1 MTTSSDPLTEA
12 FRKLSVQRASQ
23 FHASGAR
30 LVHYTS
36 ADTAMRIIQGSCN
49 PDPTGSFLW
58 LRNTRL
64 MNDTQEIAHG
74 LSMIRQ
80 TFVTREAKQFFD
92 MIDGLHSKLGSYL
105 RTTLQNHLVTS
116 MDKVFVCSLSEHLRR
131 DDILGR
137 LSMWRAYGSENGV
150 GLVFKDSLL
159 KAVESEERPDGI
171 EVRKVFYTGPRRS
184 ATHFAQV
191 FDAFHNNIG
200 FLRTLSRH
208 EVAKRVRLIFRQE
221 VAGLKHPGFSE
232 EREWRLVHDESLW
245 SNRAL
250 ALEEQVLSVG
260 GVPQRIK
267 KLALK
272 DFGPGQTDLSL
283 ASVLDRIIIGPSA
296 YATELKKTFTEL
308 LSSAESFKH
317 PVPIVISGIPLRK

>member
-1 MTTSSDPLTEA
+1 MNTLSDPLTEA
-12 FRKLSVQRASQ
+12 FGKLGVQRAMMFRST
-23 FHASGAR
+23 GAR

-36 ADTAMRIIQGSCN
+36 ADTAMRIIQGSCD

-74 LSMIRQ
+74 LSMMRQ
-80 TFVTREAKQFFD
+80 TFSTEQGTRFFKMLND
-92 MIDGLHSKLGSYL
+92 VHSNLGSQL
-105 RTTLQNHLVTS
+105 RTTLPNHLETS
-116 MDKVFVCSLSEHLRR
+116 MDKVFVCSLSEHMPR

-159 KAVESEERPDGI
+159 KAVESEERPGGI
-171 EVRKVFYTGPRRS
+171 EVRKVFYTGPHRS
-184 ATHFAQV
+184 RTHFAQV
-191 FDAFHNNIG
+191 FGAFLNNID

-208 EVAKRVRLIFRQE
+208 EVAKRVRLTFRNE

-232 EREWRLVHDESLW
+232 EREWRLVHDQSLW
-245 SNRAL
+245 LNRTL

-267 KLALK
+267 KLPLK
-272 DFGPGQTDLSL
+272 DFGPGRVDLSL

-296 YATELKKTFTEL
+296 YAAELKKTFTEL
-308 LSSAESFKH
+308 LASAASFQH
-317 PVPIVISGIPLRK
+317 PVPIVMSGIPLRK